1 MKPVTDIQDPRL
13 VKALAHP
20 LRVRILGLLESRVMT
35 PKQIASELGLR
46 LENVSY
52 HVRILR
58 DFGFIKLERKKQ
70 VRGAVEHHYKAVP
83 RPRMTTQAWT
93 DLPAVVQ
100 DAMTSANL
108 SQLVQLI
115 SSAAEQG
122 AFARAETQL
131 THRYLV
137 VDGLGY
143 TEASL
148 AVTELLKELAKIERD
163 SAHRIRMGAAQGE
176 EAHVVAASLL
186 FDVPKGG
193 NGAGV

>member
-20 LRVRILGLLESRVMT
+20 LRVRILGLLESRTMT
-35 PKQIASELGLR
+35 PKAIAAELGMR

-70 VRGAVEHHYKAVP
+70 VRGAIEHHYRAVA
-83 RPRMTTQAWT
+83 RPRITTQAWT

-100 DAMTSANL
+100 DAMTRANL
-108 SQLVQLI
+108 SHLMEMLG
-115 SSAAEQG
+115 SAAEQDG
-122 AFARAETQL
+122 FARAETQL
-131 THRYLV
+131 THRHLL

-143 TEASL
+143 TEASI
-148 AVTELLKELAKIERD
+148 AMAEVFNELTRIERD
-163 SAHRIRMGAAQGE
+163 AAHRIRMGAAQGE
-176 EAHVVAASLL
+176 ETRVIAAALL
-186 FDVPKGG
+186 FNAPEGG
-193 NGAGV
+193 NNGN